1 MLPRIGSSKLVSNWI
16 LLTLAA
22 SIVALLDGG
31 WLADLVGLQ
40 PERVFHGHV
49 WRIVTWALV
58 AGGPMGIIATCLSI
72 YKFGG
77 ELAPRWGE
85 RRLRRFILQVILAA
99 GVVTTLGA
107 LISDHAWNM
116 SRTGGWAISDA
127 LVIAWARQYPTS
139 TLVLYH
145 GLLELRGQQVVWFTA
160 GVTILIA
167 VATNPF
173 VMMPELVACLLAAYY
188 PRSWLAR

>member
-22 SIVALLDGG
+22 SIIALLDGG

-85 RRLRRFILQVILAA
+85 RRLRLFILQVILAA
-99 GVVTTLGA
+99 GIVTTLGA

-167 VATNPF
+167 VATSPF